1 MTSEEKKRIE
11 HLQSH
16 GLGYKRIASMLGLSV
31 NGVKSFCRRHPA
43 KPQREGVCPVCGAD
57 LVQIPHRK
65 PKKFCSDKCRMAW
78 WNSHQEL
85 VNRKAIY
92 HLVCAHCGKSF
103 DSYGNKNRKYCS
115 RRCYDDALR
124 KGVRE

>member
-11 HLQSH
+11 YLQSQ
-16 GLGYKRIASMLGLSV
+16 GLGYKRIASTLGLPV

-43 KPQREGVCPVCGAD
+43 KPPAEGACPMCGVA

-85 VNRKAIY
+85 VTRKAIY
-92 HLVCAHCGKSF
+92 HLVCTHCGQPF
-103 DSYGNKNRKYCS
+103 ESYGNQKRKYCS
-115 RRCYDDALR
+115 RRCYDDARR
-124 KGVRE
+124 KGVE